1 MTITLGENIKKKRTE
16 QGITQEHLAEALEV
30 SPQAVSRWENQA
42 AYPDIELLPVIAGY
56 FDVTVDELLGVD
68 IERKEDEIRKILEK
82 AYDYRKKG
90 KFYDE
95 MSWLRD
101 NVKQYPNSADLL
113 YELAG
118 AINAHYFRSGLVT
131 DEDKKKEAAREVIE
145 LCKRALK
152 YGKDCSYTGGCRQ
165 LMVFCYARLG
175 EYEKAM
181 EIADKTEG
189 VYTSR
194 DLLLPRATKDDEKRL
209 ELWQDNILTF
219 ADLLCSMMGR
229 AVALGASIGEYT
241 VEQQLEIKQVQEKL
255 LLMVLGENPCSFND
269 RLFDV
274 SVGMMW
280 EYTKLKRYDEAVD
293 SAEKALKY
301 AEDYY
306 RPRPEGRTYSVF
318 WLSKE
323 VDFPPEENVP
333 DNENT
338 LVDNLEIQLNA
349 MCSHDEYFKGDER
362 FKALKEKVAAKVAA
376 K

>member
-16 QGITQEHLAEALEV
+16 QGITQEQLAEVLEV

-68 IERKEDEIRKILEK
+68 IERKEEEIRKILEK

-95 MSWLRD
+95 MCWLRE
-101 NVKQYPNSADLL
+101 NVKQYPNNADLL
-113 YELAG
+113 RELAY
-118 AINAHYFRSGLVT
+118 AINFHYFRSGLVT
-131 DEDKKKEAAREVIE
+131 DKVEKNKASEEIIE
-145 LCKRALK
+145 LCKKAMK
-152 YGKDCSYTGGCRQ
+152 YSNEMSIHGCCKQ
-165 LMVFCYARLG
+165 LMVFSYADLG
-175 EYEKAM
+175 EFDKAR
-181 EIADKTEG
+181 EIVDTMDS
-189 VYTSR
+189 VIVSR
-194 DLLLPRATKDDEKRL
+194 EMLYPRATNDKEKKL
-209 ELWQDNILTF
+209 EIYQGNILTF
-219 ADLLCSMMGR
+219 TDILCSMLKR
-229 AVALGASIGEYT
+229 AVSVGASIGEYT
-241 VEQQLEIKQVQEKL
+241 VEQQLEMELTAEKL
-255 LLMVLGENPCSFND
+255 LLMMLGDNPCSYNE
-269 RLFDV
+269 RLCNINI
-274 SVGMMW
+274 GKMW

-323 VDFPPEENVP
+323 VDFPPEEDIP

-338 LVDNLEIQLNA
+338 LYDDLEIQLNA

-362 FKALKEKVAAKVAA
+362 FRALREKVAAKAAA